1 MRIYWTLLII
11 ILVIVDQLSKWM
23 VETMLPLQQQIEVI
37 PFFSL
42 FRTYNYGVAF
52 SFLDGLGQWP
62 LVGMTVV
69 IIGFVFWLWRGLEA
83 DRGLSAFGYAL
94 IIGGAIGNLIDRA
107 WLGKVVDMILFHIDS
122 LDFRFAV
129 FNLADT
135 FITIGAMAIIL
146 DEILVWQKAR
156 KANKTKDTEDKEVQ
170 DG

>member
-1 MRIYWTLLII
+1 MRIYWMVLII
-11 ILVIVDQLSKWM
+11 VLVMVDQVSKWM
-23 VETMLPLQQQIEVI
+23 VETMLPLQQQIEVV

-62 LVGMTVV
+62 LVVMTIV

-83 DRGLSAFGYAL
+83 DRNLSELGYAL

-135 FITIGAMAIIL
+135 FITIGAIAIIL
-146 DEILVWQKAR
+146 DEILIWQKAR
-156 KANKTKDTEDKEVQ
+156 KADKTKDTEKKEV
-170 DG
+170 

>member
-1 MRIYWTLLII
+1 MRIYWTLLIVLLI
-11 ILVIVDQLSKWM
+11 VIDQISKWL
-23 VETMLPLQQQIEVI
+23 VETILPLQQQIEVI

-42 FRTYNYGVAF
+42 YRTYNYGVAF
-52 SFLDGLGQWP
+52 SFLDNLGQWP
-62 LVGMTVV
+62 LVIITV
-69 IIGFVFWLWRGLEA
+69 IIVGFVFWLWRGLEA
-83 DRGLSAFGYAL
+83 GRTLSALGYAF

-107 WLGKVVDMILFHIDS
+107 WLGKVVDMVLFHIDS

-146 DEILVWQKAR
+146 DEIIIWQRAR
-156 KANKTKDTEDKEVQ
+156 KVQKEQDKEVQ

>member
-1 MRIYWTLLII
+1 MRIYWTLLIVL
-11 ILVIVDQLSKWM
+11 LVVCDQISKWM
-23 VETMLPLQQQIEVI
+23 VETMLPLQQQIEII

-62 LVGMTVV
+62 LVAMTMA
-69 IIGFVFWLWRGLEA
+69 IIGFVIWLWKGLEPN
-83 DRGLSAFGYAL
+83 RFLSEFGYACV
-94 IIGGAIGNLIDRA
+94 IGGAIGNLIDRA

-146 DEILVWQKAR
+146 DEILIWQKAR
-156 KANKTKDTEDKEVQ
+156 KATKEQNKEV
-170 DG
+170 

>member
-1 MRIYWTLLII
+1 MRIYWTLLIVL
-11 ILVIVDQLSKWM
+11 LVMIDQLSKWM
-23 VETMLPLQQQIEVI
+23 VETRLPLQQQVEVI

-52 SFLDGLGQWP
+52 SWLDGLGHWP
-62 LVGMTVV
+62 LVVMTVCV
-69 IIGFVFWLWRGLEA
+69 ISFVIWLWKGLEA
-83 DRGLSAFGYAL
+83 NRFLSEVGYACV
-94 IIGGAIGNLIDRA
+94 IGGAFGNLIDRA

-146 DEILVWQKAR
+146 DEILIWQRAR
-156 KANKTKDTEDKEVQ
+156 KETKKLDKEI
-170 DG
+170 

>member
-1 MRIYWTLLII
+1 MRVYWI
-11 ILVIVDQLSKWM
+11 ILIVVLVMVDQISKWM
-23 VETMLPLQQQIEVI
+23 VETMLPLQQQVEVI

-52 SFLDGLGQWP
+52 SLLDGLGQWP
-62 LVGMTVV
+62 LVAMTA
-69 IIGFVFWLWRGLEA
+69 IIICFVFWLWRGIEI
-83 DRGLSAFGYAL
+83 DRNISEFGYAL

-156 KANKTKDTEDKEVQ
+156 KIEKEQNKEV
-170 DG
+170 

>member
-1 MRIYWTLLII
+1 MRIYWTLII
-11 ILVIVDQLSKWM
+11 IVLVMLDQLSKWM

-62 LVGMTVV
+62 LVIITVL

-83 DRGLSAFGYAL
+83 GRNLSAFGYAF

-146 DEILVWQKAR
+146 DEILAWQTAR
-156 KANKTKDTEDKEVQ
+156 KILKEHNSK
-170 DG
+170 

>member
-11 ILVIVDQLSKWM
+11 ILVMLDQLSKWM
-23 VETMLPLQQQIEVI
+23 VESMLPLQQQIEVI

-62 LVGMTVV
+62 LVIMTAL
-69 IIGFVFWLWRGLEA
+69 IIGFVFWLWRGLEV
-83 DRGLSAFGYAL
+83 DRRFSAFGYAL
-94 IIGGAIGNLIDRA
+94 IIGGALGNLIDRA

-156 KANKTKDTEDKEVQ
+156 KATKEENKEVQ

>member
-1 MRIYWTLLII
+1 
-11 ILVIVDQLSKWM
+11 
-23 VETMLPLQQQIEVI
+23 
-37 PFFSL
+37 
-42 FRTYNYGVAF
+42 
-52 SFLDGLGQWP
+52 
-62 LVGMTVV
+62 MTVA
-69 IIGFVFWLWRGLEA
+69 IIGFVFWLWRGLEP
-83 DRGLSAFGYAL
+83 DRNLSELGYGL

-146 DEILVWQKAR
+146 DEIIIWQKAR
-156 KANKTKDTEDKEVQ
+156 KANKTKDKEVQ

>member
-1 MRIYWTLLII
+1 MRVYWTLII
-11 ILVIVDQLSKWM
+11 IVLVMLDQLSKWM

-52 SFLDGLGQWP
+52 SFLDSLGQWP
-62 LVGMTVV
+62 LVIMTAV
-69 IIGFVFWLWRGLEA
+69 IIGFVFWLWRGLDA
-83 DRGLSAFGYAL
+83 GRSLSSTGYAF

-146 DEILVWQKAR
+146 DEILVWLTAR
-156 KANKTKDTEDKEVQ
+156 KIAKEQNTKKKEVQ